1 MSFQDLYQSF
11 EAKVAGFLPGWKT
24 IALAGGVVANN
35 APDLLQ
41 LVLNHVPD
49 IISFVPEPYKTVIN
63 VLLPVLMMWTTGL
76 RNRVE
81 NRIDTTAPVTAPSN

>member
-1 MSFQDLYQSF
+1 MSFLDLYHSF

-24 IALAGGVVANN
+24 IALAGGVVATN

-41 LVLNHVPD
+41 FILNHVPD
-49 IISFVPEPYKTVIN
+49 IISIVPEPYKTVLN
-63 VLLPVLMMWTTGL
+63 VLLPLLMMWTTNL

-81 NRIDTTAPVTAPSN
+81 NRVETTPVN